1 MRRWKRVQTAD
12 GVRFRSVLEPHEG
25 ALLHDLA
32 TSVLAMLDD
41 REAAA
46 PPDELAELTGIRTGN
61 PAPPADATM
70 SRLLPD
76 FYRPTAAGPGDP
88 DPESVNT
95 ALRILH
101 EPEIITAKREAAQR
115 MLGTCPRDGGRLEL
129 TTDDAEAWIAAVN
142 DIRLALGAILEIGP
156 DGPARLSSNHP
167 MAGHLDVYQWLT
179 TLQELLVLCLMG
191 KPA

>member
-61 PAPPADATM
+61 PAPPADAT
-70 SRLLPD
+70 PVED
-76 FYRPTAAGPGDP
+76 EVDPADEVVHVRPGA
-88 DPESVNT
+88 S
-95 ALRILH
+95 
-101 EPEIITAKREAAQR
+101 
-115 MLGTCPRDGGRLEL
+115 
-129 TTDDAEAWIAAVN
+129 AV
-142 DIRLALGAILEIGP
+142 
-156 DGPARLSSNHP
+156 
-167 MAGHLDVYQWLT
+167 
-179 TLQELLVLCLMG
+179 
-191 KPA
+191 